1 MMEIYYETTISFNC
15 IEFLPY
21 VLFLVI
27 SLIFIGKLKKL
38 YDLYIKRFFKFNFF
52 VLFFIF
58 IIYNLA
64 STASLYSKMQYIAKI
79 KQAKLKNQQKKKEQV
94 EHRAFQCQE
103 CFLNIIT
110 IKRNH
115 IFLQIGNITIRLFL
129 MEVMLKSIISKITAI
144 IISPSYLQK
153 MIEDLHPK
161 GSSTH
166 LSFDLSYY
174 LL

>member
-79 KQAKLKNQQKKKEQV
+79 KSLEQRVLTGEIEKLVEKEGASRTQSFSVSGVFFKYNNYQTESYFFANRKYSDKVIFNGGYV
-94 EHRAFQCQE
+94 EIHYIRD
-103 CFLNIIT
+103 NGNNYIT
-110 IKRNH
+110 K
-115 IFLQIGNITIRLFL
+115 LF
-129 MEVMLKSIISKITAI
+129 
-144 IISPSYLQK
+144 
-153 MIEDLHPK
+153 IEND
-161 GSSTH
+161 
-166 LSFDLSYY
+166 
-174 LL
+174 